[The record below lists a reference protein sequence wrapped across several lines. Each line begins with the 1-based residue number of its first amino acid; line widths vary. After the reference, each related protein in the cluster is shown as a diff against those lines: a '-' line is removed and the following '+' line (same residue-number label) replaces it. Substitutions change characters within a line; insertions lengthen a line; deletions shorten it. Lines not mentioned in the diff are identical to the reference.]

1 MVSDARKKKAAQKKA
16 DNGVDNVSDGDS
28 ALQISDRTCTGDLCS
43 HPVSRDIR
51 IESLPVTFHG
61 HDLIIDSIQIAP
73 PPAIPN
79 QASNR
84 TDLARIADSLEDE
97 YHIGFTRHRPR
108 CHRRYPVLQ
117 SNELFNRLCV
127 LYFNHFRATYRSFK
141 STIEA
146 FDVPAEAP
154 QVTTQLQY
162 AVDAISPPPS
172 GIYTFRFGNQ

>member
-51 IESLPVTFHG
+51 
-61 HDLIIDSIQIAP
+61 IAP

>member
-28 ALQISDRTCTGDLCS
+28 ALQISDRTCTSDLCS

-61 HDLIIDSIQIAP
+61 HDLIVDSIQIAP

-84 TDLARIADSLEDE
+84 TDLARIADSLEDV
-97 YHIGFTRHRPR
+97 YHIGFTRHRPP
-108 CHRRYPVLQ
+108 CHPATDATPSYDQTSSLTGCV
-117 SNELFNRLCV
+117 SYTSTTFELPTAAS
-127 LYFNHFRATYRSFK
+127 RAPLK
-141 STIEA
+141 HLMCQLKL
-146 FDVPAEAP
+146 PKAP
-154 QVTTQLQY
+154 LSYSVQ
-162 AVDAISPPPS
+162 
-172 GIYTFRFGNQ
+172 